1 MNEQQKI
8 ALIHHLSEYVTENKQ
23 KLMGRVLQE
32 RTRYLTIVLED
43 IYQAHNSSAV
53 VRSCDAFGVQDVH
66 VVEKRH
72 RFSSTQS
79 ISRGATQ
86 WLSIY
91 KYKETSECFDALKKD
106 GYKIYATAPPGPKAY
121 RLKDLPINHKI
132 ALIFGTERQGLTD
145 YAMQHADGLVTI
157 PMVGFTESFNIS
169 VSTAL
174 CMYQVIQKLHAS
186 SLNWK
191 LTEQEKID
199 VHLNWLRT
207 VVPAAC
213 ELERRFLSE
222 E

>member
-1 MNEQQKI
+1 MNEQQEKR
-8 ALIHHLSEYVTENKQ
+8 LIHYLSEYVTENKQ
-23 KLMGRVLQE
+23 KLMERVLQE

-53 VRSCDAFGVQDVH
+53 VRSCDAFGIQDVH

-72 RFSSTQS
+72 RFSTTQS

-91 KYKETSECFDALKKD
+91 KYKETSACFDALKKS

-121 RLKDLPINHKI
+121 ALQKLPIDHKL

-145 YAMQHADGLVTI
+145 YAMHHADGLVTI

-174 CMYQVIQKLHAS
+174 CMYQVIEKLHAS
-186 SLNWK
+186 SLKWK

-207 VVPAAC
+207 VVPAAP
-213 ELERRFLSE
+213 ELERRFLSKE
-222 E
+222 